1 MGRYWTY
8 PHSNAMA
15 RISPTDRT
23 STGTSAEEEAGASG
37 TAVMVVDEMPRA

>member
-23 STGTSAEEEAGASG
+23 SAEEEAGASG
-37 TAVMVVDEMPRA
+37 TAVVLMVAC